1 MIWPTKRSSQLSE
14 LGRKESNW
22 RSTKPQICTCS
33 VCVWGNKFIASRH
46 ISWTIIHQPLWEP
59 LEYIYISDYIRIS
72 WIPTLQMTGWSTND
86 HSSGGR
92 RHNSWHRC
100 LQIVQ
105 IGMHLLLN
113 HEAGWVRSNTNLPKD
128 ASEKM
133 RRKAAAKS
141 HLSPSL
147 HPNSYHTCET
157 GWHWEKK

>member
-113 HEAGWVRSNTNLPKD
+113 HEAGWVRSNTNLPKTG
-128 ASEKM
+128 
-133 RRKAAAKS
+133 RKRKD
-141 HLSPSL
+141 
-147 HPNSYHTCET
+147 
-157 GWHWEKK
+157 EKKSYSQVSSLPVSPPK

>member
-33 VCVWGNKFIASRH
+33 VCFLGEHVYSIAAYFLDDNPP
-46 ISWTIIHQPLWEP
+46 TTMGTTG
-59 LEYIYISDYIRIS
+59 IYIYIRIS

-92 RHNSWHRC
+92 RHNSWHRR

-113 HEAGWVRSNTNLPKD
+113 HEAGWVRSNTNLPKTG
-128 ASEKM
+128 
-133 RRKAAAKS
+133 RKRKD
-141 HLSPSL
+141 
-147 HPNSYHTCET
+147 
-157 GWHWEKK
+157 EKKSYSQVSSLPVSPPK